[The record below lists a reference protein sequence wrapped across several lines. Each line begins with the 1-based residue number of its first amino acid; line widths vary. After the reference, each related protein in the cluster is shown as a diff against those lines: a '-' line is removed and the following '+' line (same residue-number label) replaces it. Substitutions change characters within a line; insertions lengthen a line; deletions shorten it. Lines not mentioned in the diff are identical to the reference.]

1 MSLINVP
8 SFLRCFVSELYAAK
22 FSNVII
28 ALGIPTL
35 FGDSLLKGP
44 LERLLYR

>member
-44 LERLLYR
+44 ARTLIV